1 MNHKPGLIRTYS
13 GDTLSLAQN
22 AYLFS
27 LSARGS
33 AVSCIG
39 IRREACVLSASLLEL
54 VFREVLLPAGGSGF
68 FLTEQKPPEY
78 LAALCREMKPGFIG
92 LEDLLADLLFGTIP
106 SPALTRLNH
115 SLGESV
121 CLLGLT
127 GRRRSKNQLFFPP
140 CRPAVE
146 QLAAQL
152 KHLLLTNAPLV
163 PQLWILCYLLDA
175 TGLWNRFFSRR
186 ELTLARRRL
195 PKMEHT
201 LAGRILGTI
210 DRMDS
215 LLTLEN
221 FCAC

>member
-1 MNHKPGLIRTYS
+1 MNHNPGLIRTYS

-39 IRREACVLSASLLEL
+39 IRREACV
-54 VFREVLLPAGGSGF
+54 
-68 FLTEQKPPEY
+68 